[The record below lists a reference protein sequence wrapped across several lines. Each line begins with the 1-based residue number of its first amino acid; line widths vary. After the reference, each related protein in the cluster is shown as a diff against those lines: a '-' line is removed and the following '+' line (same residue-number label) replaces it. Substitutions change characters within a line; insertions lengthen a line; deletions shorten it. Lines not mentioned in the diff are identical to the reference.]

1 MTLKK
6 AQNYNVFDD
15 VDCQSR
21 AGNLM
26 KQTVKARQC

>member
-6 AQNYNVFDD
+6 AQNYNVIDD
-15 VDCQSR
+15 VDCQPR
-21 AGNLM
+21 ADNLM